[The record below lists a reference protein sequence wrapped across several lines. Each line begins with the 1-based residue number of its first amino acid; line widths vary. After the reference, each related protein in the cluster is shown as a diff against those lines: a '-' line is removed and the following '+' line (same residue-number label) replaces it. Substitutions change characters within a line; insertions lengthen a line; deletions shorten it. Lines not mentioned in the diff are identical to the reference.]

1 MRYKPGALAVVGSN
15 PTGPIEFSEKMP
27 KFNEK
32 TNATTNRRVKIPLS
46 TSTDLTYGL
55 RDLYHRQNRLTYW
68 INRIN
73 TDLEESDRTDVLKL
87 VEEMQDS
94 ERAILWIIRCITA
107 LLLIRK
113 QLGKPFRNVT
123 KDDIRSLLKWMEQ
136 KSYKASTNEKFRQ
149 ILKLFYKT
157 VYGNGEYYPEEV
169 KWFSVK
175 VGKEKTGKD
184 TSMDM
189 SEYLEEDEVQIL
201 VESAPTI
208 QKKAFLG
215 VMYESGARPEEFLRL
230 TNTDIRIDS
239 KGAIFML
246 RGKTGER
253 RVRVIS
259 FSKLFQQ
266 WLDIHP
272 LRNHN
277 YYPIWISEATNF
289 KNKSMGL
296 RGAEKIIEQVLPR
309 SGITNKHARL
319 YILRHSRAT
328 HLAKHLTEAQMC
340 TFFGW
345 VMGTQVVRRYIHLSG
360 KDVDN
365 TLLALTDGG
374 HTKTDEYKLKTL
386 KCKRCCET
394 LSPTMNFCSKCAL
407 PVTLKEEYTR
417 EMELEQENRLLREKL
432 DQGMK
437 AMHEEMNRRFNQIM
451 SLIRE
456 NPQLAHIKP
465 EVLTLKTVEE

>member
-1 MRYKPGALAVVGSN
+1 MGSN
-15 PTGPIEFSEKMP
+15 PTGPIELSVQITKISKETKVTTVKAQSE
-27 KFNEK
+27 
-32 TNATTNRRVKIPLS
+32 TT
-46 TSTDLTYGL
+46 TDVTYRM
-55 RDLYHRQNRLTYW
+55 RDLYHRQSRLTYW
-68 INRIN
+68 LNRIN
-73 TDLEESDRTDVLKL
+73 ADLEEPDRTDVLKL
-87 VEEMQDS
+87 VEGMQDR

-123 KDDIRSLLKWMEQ
+123 KDDIRSILKWMEQ

-175 VGKEKTGKD
+175 VGKEKAGKD
-184 TSMDM
+184 PSMDM
-189 SEYLEEDEVQIL
+189 AEYLEEEEIQTL
-201 VESAPTI
+201 VESAPTT
-208 QKKAFLG
+208 QKKAFLA

-230 TNTDIRIDS
+230 TNADIRIDS
-239 KGAIFML
+239 KGTVLML

-253 RVRVIS
+253 RVRIIA

-272 LRNHN
+272 LRSDNC
-277 YYPIWISEATNF
+277 YPIWISEATNF

-296 RGAEKIIEQVLPR
+296 RGAEKIIEQVLPK

-345 VMGTQVVRRYIHLSG
+345 VVGTQVVRRYVHLSG

-365 TLLALTDGG
+365 TLLALNDGG
-374 HTKTDEYKLKTL
+374 HRKSDEYSLKTL
-386 KCKRCCET
+386 KCKRCSET

-407 PVTLKEEYTR
+407 PVALNDEYTR
-417 EMELEQENRLLREKL
+417 EMEVEQENRVLREKL

-437 AMHEEMNRRFNQIM
+437 AMHEEMNRRFNHIL

-456 NPQLAHIKP
+456 NPQLVNIKP
-465 EVLTLKTVEE
+465 EVLTLKMIEE